1 MRALIEVLR
10 SSAVLALGG
19 LIASTSCVAD
29 PSTDAASNRVVAPV
43 AAAPPDDGQWT
54 MPAKNFASTRYS
66 ELAEINTENVAKLQ
80 VAFTFSMGVNK
91 GQEAPPLV
99 ANETMY
105 LVSPYPNILYALDLA
120 KPGAPLKWQYAPKPE
135 AAAQGVACCDV
146 VNRGPVF
153 SGGQLFYNTLDGITV
168 AVDAQTGKEVW
179 RTKLGNIHVGET
191 ITMAPLV
198 VKNKVLVGNSGG
210 EMGVRGWIAAL
221 DVDSGKLVWKAYN
234 TGPDSEVL
242 IGSDFK
248 PFYAKDRGKDLG
260 VSTWPPDA
268 WRIGGGNVWGWISYD
283 PDLNLIYYGSGNP
296 GPWNP
301 DLRPGD
307 NKWTTTIFAR
317 DPDTGAARWAY
328 QMNPHDLFD
337 HDGVNENILLD
348 VPWKGATR
356 KVLLHPDRN
365 GILYML
371 DRATGEVL
379 SAEHY
384 GYVNSNK
391 GVNLKTG
398 ELIRNDEY
406 TTGTDK
412 PVHDVCPTA
421 SGAKDWNPSA
431 FSPRTGFLYIPHNN
445 LCMDHRAS
453 QVSYIAG
460 TPYVGAEVKM
470 KPGPGGNRGEFD
482 AWDVAAAKK
491 TWSIK
496 ENFPVW
502 SGALATAGDVV
513 FYGTMEGWFK
523 ALDAHDGK
531 LLWQFKTGS
540 GIIGQPTT
548 YKGPDG
554 HQYVAILSGVGGWS
568 GAIVSGDLDPRD
580 STAAL
585 GFVNAMTDLPDVT
598 TKGGMLYVFRLP

>member
-29 PSTDAASNRVVAPV
+29 PSTDAASSRVVAPV

-153 SGGQLFYNTLDGITV
+153 SGGRLFYNTLDGITV

-412 PVHDVCPTA
+412 TCPRCLSDRIGRQRLESIGVLA
-421 SGAKDWNPSA
+421 ANRLSLHSSQQSLHG
-431 FSPRTGFLYIPHNN
+431 SPREPGEL
-445 LCMDHRAS
+445 HRRHA
-453 QVSYIAG
+453 VCRG
-460 TPYVGAEVKM
+460 
-470 KPGPGGNRGEFD
+470 RGED
-482 AWDVAAAKK
+482 
-491 TWSIK
+491 
-496 ENFPVW
+496 
-502 SGALATAGDVV
+502 
-513 FYGTMEGWFK
+513 EGW
-523 ALDAHDGK
+523 A
-531 LLWQFKTGS
+531 WRQS
-540 GIIGQPTT
+540 RR
-548 YKGPDG
+548 
-554 HQYVAILSGVGGWS
+554 V
-568 GAIVSGDLDPRD
+568 
-580 STAAL
+580 
-585 GFVNAMTDLPDVT
+585 
-598 TKGGMLYVFRLP
+598 

>member
-1 MRALIEVLR
+1 MAVAVSGEFINSEAFRECAERSSEVLR
-10 SSAVLALGG
+10 VLALGG

-153 SGGQLFYNTLDGITV
+153 SGGRLFYNTLDGITV

-221 DVDSGKLVWKAYN
+221 DADSGKLVWKAYN

-260 VSTWPPDA
+260 VS
-268 WRIGGGNVWGWISYD
+268 S
-283 PDLNLIYYGSGNP
+283 L
-296 GPWNP
+296 
-301 DLRPGD
+301 
-307 NKWTTTIFAR
+307 
-317 DPDTGAARWAY
+317 AARC
-328 QMNPHDLFD
+328 L
-337 HDGVNENILLD
+337 E
-348 VPWKGATR
+348 
-356 KVLLHPDRN
+356 DRWRQRV
-365 GILYML
+365 GM
-371 DRATGEVL
+371 D
-379 SAEHY
+379 
-384 GYVNSNK
+384 
-391 GVNLKTG
+391 
-398 ELIRNDEY
+398 LIRS
-406 TTGTDK
+406 GSQPHLLRQRQSR
-412 PVHDVCPTA
+412 PVE
-421 SGAKDWNPSA
+421 
-431 FSPRTGFLYIPHNN
+431 PR
-445 LCMDHRAS
+445 S
-453 QVSYIAG
+453 QAG
-460 TPYVGAEVKM
+460 
-470 KPGPGGNRGEFD
+470 R
-482 AWDVAAAKK
+482 
-491 TWSIK
+491 
-496 ENFPVW
+496 
-502 SGALATAGDVV
+502 
-513 FYGTMEGWFK
+513 
-523 ALDAHDGK
+523 
-531 LLWQFKTGS
+531 
-540 GIIGQPTT
+540 
-548 YKGPDG
+548 
-554 HQYVAILSGVGGWS
+554 
-568 GAIVSGDLDPRD
+568 
-580 STAAL
+580 
-585 GFVNAMTDLPDVT
+585 
-598 TKGGMLYVFRLP
+598 

>member
-1 MRALIEVLR
+1 M
-10 SSAVLALGG
+10 
-19 LIASTSCVAD
+19 
-29 PSTDAASNRVVAPV
+29 
-43 AAAPPDDGQWT
+43 
-54 MPAKNFASTRYS
+54 
-66 ELAEINTENVAKLQ
+66 
-80 VAFTFSMGVNK
+80 
-91 GQEAPPLV
+91 
-99 ANETMY
+99 
-105 LVSPYPNILYALDLA
+105 
-120 KPGAPLKWQYAPKPE
+120 
-135 AAAQGVACCDV
+135 
-146 VNRGPVF
+146 
-153 SGGQLFYNTLDGITV
+153 
-168 AVDAQTGKEVW
+168 
-179 RTKLGNIHVGET
+179 
-191 ITMAPLV
+191 
-198 VKNKVLVGNSGG
+198 
-210 EMGVRGWIAAL
+210 
-221 DVDSGKLVWKAYN
+221 
-234 TGPDSEVL
+234 
-242 IGSDFK
+242 
-248 PFYAKDRGKDLG
+248 
-260 VSTWPPDA
+260 STWPPDA

-491 TWSIK
+491 TWSIN

-585 GFVNAMTDLPDVT
+585 GFVNAMTDLKDVT